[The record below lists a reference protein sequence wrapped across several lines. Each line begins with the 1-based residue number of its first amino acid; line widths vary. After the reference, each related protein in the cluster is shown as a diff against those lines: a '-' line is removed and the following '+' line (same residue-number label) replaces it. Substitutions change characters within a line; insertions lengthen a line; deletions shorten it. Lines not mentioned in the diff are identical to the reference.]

1 MSRRRTTKRIR
12 SLIAA
17 VAAAI
22 VAVVLGALVGAPSA
36 SAAALQEVT
45 NFGNNPSRTRMF
57 LYVPDSV
64 KPNPAVVVG
73 VHWCSGSA
81 QAFYGGTG
89 YASLADRHGFIVIY
103 PSAPS
108 SDGCWDVHSA
118 ASLSHNG
125 GGDSLGI
132 VSMVNYVKQRYA
144 ADPNRV
150 FVTGHSSGGMMTN
163 VLIGAYP
170 DVFRAGSAYAG
181 VPFGCFAGANSWHT
195 ACANGQVSRSAQQ
208 WGDTVRAAY
217 PGYSGARPRMQ
228 LWHGTNDDVL
238 RFPNFGEEIKQW
250 TNVHGVSQTPTSTQQ
265 NTPRS
270 GWVRTRYGSNV
281 EAIQETGQ
289 PHNLQILADETIRF
303 FGLDGSTTTPPPTT
317 GTAPNG
323 YPYCASAGS
332 DPDGDGWGWENNR
345 SCVVRGGRADH

>member
-1 MSRRRTTKRIR
+1 MVK
-12 SLIAA
+12 
-17 VAAAI
+17 
-22 VAVVLGALVGAPSA
+22 
-36 SAAALQEVT
+36 
-45 NFGNNPSRTRMF
+45 
-57 LYVPDSV
+57 YVE
-64 KPNPAVVVG
+64 
-73 VHWCSGSA
+73 
-81 QAFYGGTG
+81 
-89 YASLADRHGFIVIY
+89 
-103 PSAPS
+103 
-108 SDGCWDVHSA
+108 
-118 ASLSHNG
+118 
-125 GGDSLGI
+125 
-132 VSMVNYVKQRYA
+132 QRYA

-150 FVTGHSSGGMMTN
+150 YVTGISSGAMMTN

-181 VPFGCFAGANSWHT
+181 VPFGCFAGANAWHT

-250 TNVHGVSQTPTSTQQ
+250 TNVHGVSQTPTSTEQ
-265 NTPRS
+265 NQPRS

-281 EAIQETGQ
+281 EAVQETGQ

-303 FGLDGSTTTPPPTT
+303 FGLDGSTPTSPPPTT

-323 YPYCASAGS
+323 YPYCASA
-332 DPDGDGWGWENNR
+332 
-345 SCVVRGGRADH
+345 